1 MALVAAIL
9 SFSGPQPRPLAAVR
23 HRAPVLFD
31 VGLALFEAQV
41 ATEAVVANQLT
52 TQLTPLSGLVLYGA
66 GLLTAVSP
74 CCLSMLPLTTAVIAG
89 LEQESDGLLKLR
101 LPVAFALGLAS
112 SLAVA
117 GVVAAL
123 TGRLYGQSPGILAE
137 ALPAVIAV
145 GMGLNLLQAHREPT
159 TQHLPRL
166 STASATAPPSAASQV
181 LPFSF
186 PSVVPRADRLNLP
199 PMGKAFAF
207 GAASALASSPCA
219 SPVCAAAAF
228 HPTSPPAR
236 QRGAT
241 PALTPPSPPHP
252 RARLVSI
259 LGFVSQSQDPALGA
273 VLLLCYSLGS
283 TSLVL
288 LAGVLTGTTVGPNG
302 PLKSVS
308 QWVSPATGAAL
319 LTYGTYAGLGLAFP

>member
-1 MALVAAIL
+1 M
-9 SFSGPQPRPLAAVR
+9 
-23 HRAPVLFD
+23 LFD

-41 ATEAVVANQLT
+41 ASEAVVANQLT

-137 ALPAVIAV
+137 ALPAVLAV
-145 GMGLNLLQAHREPT
+145 SMGLNLL
-159 TQHLPRL
+159 
-166 STASATAPPSAASQV
+166 QV

-219 SPVCAAAAF
+219 SPV
-228 HPTSPPAR
+228 
-236 QRGAT
+236 
-241 PALTPPSPPHP
+241 
-252 RARLVSI
+252 LVSI

-273 VLLLCYSLGS
+273 ALLLCYSLGS

-288 LAGVLTGTTVGPNG
+288 LAGVLTGSTVGPNG

>member
-1 MALVAAIL
+1 MAAAIFAATAILSFSKPPPTVIL
-9 SFSGPQPRPLAAVR
+9 SFSGPPPRPLAVR
-23 HRAPVLFD
+23 HHAPVLFD

-137 ALPAVIAV
+137 ALPAVLAV
-145 GMGLNLLQAHREPT
+145 SMGLNLLQASHR
-159 TQHLPRL
+159 
-166 STASATAPPSAASQV
+166 STC
-181 LPFSF
+181 
-186 PSVVPRADRLNLP
+186 
-199 PMGKAFAF
+199 
-207 GAASALASSPCA
+207 LAS
-219 SPVCAAAAF
+219 
-228 HPTSPPAR
+228 R
-236 QRGAT
+236 QRHH
-241 PALTPPSPPHP
+241 PS
-252 RARLVSI
+252 L
-259 LGFVSQSQDPALGA
+259 DP
-273 VLLLCYSLGS
+273 SLDP
-283 TSLVL
+283 SLRPT
-288 LAGVLTGTTVGPNG
+288 A
-302 PLKSVS
+302 
-308 QWVSPATGAAL
+308 GAAL
-319 LTYGTYAGLGLAFP
+319 LLPVGRPSGRQAQPAPHGQGLRFRRRLRARLLALRIACVRCRGLPPQQQPTRHAAPRSPLPPHPTLAPGSSRSWVSSRRARTLPSVQRCCYATAWAARASCS